1 MMKEYGGYLPIEFA
15 SGTPYYSGEH
25 VVALNSGRYAIAYA
39 LKQLKWD
46 VIYLPFYI
54 CATVEETIRKELP
67 LLQIRYYHI
76 NQQFLPES
84 VSLKE
89 KEGILWVN
97 YFGIQPDQ
105 VIQDMIQQYDSRI
118 LIDNTQSFFSTP
130 QKEVCQIYSCRKFF
144 GVSDGAYAVGSQ
156 IQLQPIPVSTSS
168 LYTSHLLQSYEYG
181 TNYSYALNKENEER
195 LGSCGIQ
202 AMSPLTSAM
211 LSVIN
216 YEHVRQKRMEN
227 IKALHEVLAP
237 VNEISLTEF
246 RPALYYPF
254 LYSSETLRK
263 ELIQKKI
270 YVPQLWNETAENTQ
284 ASAWEHHLS
293 NCLCLLPIDQ
303 RYDTTDMEEIGKQV
317 LSLVRKI

>member
-15 SGTPYYSGEH
+15 AGTPYYSGEH

-46 VIYLPFYI
+46 IIYLPFYI

-67 LLQIRYYHI
+67 QMQIRYYHI
-76 NQQFLPES
+76 DKNFLPES
-84 VSLKE
+84 VSLQE

-97 YFGIQPDQ
+97 YFGIQSDQ
-105 VIQDMIQQYDSRI
+105 VIQDMVQQYDSRI

-130 QKEVCQIYSCRKFF
+130 QKDVCQVYSCRKFF
-144 GVSDGAYAVGSQ
+144 GVSDGAYAIGSPICQ
-156 IQLQPIPVSTSS
+156 QPVPDSTSS

-181 TNYSYALNKENEER
+181 TNYSYTLNKENEER

-202 AMSPLTSAM
+202 SMSPLTSAM
-211 LSVIN
+211 LNVVD

-227 IKALHEVLAP
+227 MKALHEMLAP
-237 VNEISLTEF
+237 VNEITLHES

-270 YVPQLWNETAENTQ
+270 YVPQLWSETAENTH
-284 ASAWEHHLS
+284 ASVWEHHLS

-303 RYDTTDMEEIGKQV
+303 RYDTTDMKEIGKQI
-317 LSLVRKI
+317 LSLIRKI

>member
-15 SGTPYYSGEH
+15 AGTSYYSGEH

-54 CATVEETIRKELP
+54 CATVKETIRKELP
-67 LLQIRYYHI
+67 KMQIRYYHI

-105 VIQDMIQQYDSRI
+105 VIQDMVQQYDFQI
-118 LIDNTQSFFSTP
+118 LIDNTQSFFSAP

-181 TNYSYALNKENEER
+181 TNYSYALNKKNEER

-211 LSVIN
+211 LNVVD

-227 IKALHEVLAP
+227 MKVLHEVLAP
-237 VNEISLTEF
+237 VNEIVLTEF
-246 RPALYYPF
+246 LPALYYPF
-254 LYSSETLRK
+254 LYSSDTLRK

-270 YVPQLWNETAENTQ
+270 YVPQLWNETAENPGSNT
-284 ASAWEHHLS
+284 WEQHLS
-293 NCLCLLPIDQ
+293 NCLCPLPVDQ
-303 RYDTTDMEEIGKQV
+303 RYDADDMKEIGRQV
-317 LSLVRKI
+317 LALIDK